1 MNSTQM
7 IREVQGKLGV
17 TADGLAGPQTWSA
30 IYQAVVGKAVPATAK
45 FAGAVD
51 ARSEKVIATLQAEVA
66 PYARMLVQRA
76 LAAGIVTRI
85 IAGLRTYAEQDALF
99 AQGRTR
105 PGRKVTNA
113 KGGESNHNFGI
124 AFDVGVFEGA
134 VYLGE
139 SPRYDV
145 VGALG
150 QEIGLEWGGHWSSL
164 ADKPHFQ
171 LRPGWAAKMS
181 EAEMLSQ
188 LRDRVKAGK
197 AIYA

>member
-30 IYQAVVGKAVPATAK
+30 IYQAVVGKAVPATPK

-76 LAAGIVTRI
+76 LAAGVVTRI

-150 QEIGLEWGGHWSSL
+150 QDCLLYTSDA
-164 ADKPHFQ
+164 AD
-171 LRPGWAAKMS
+171 
-181 EAEMLSQ
+181 E
-188 LRDRVKAGK
+188 
-197 AIYA
+197 

>member
-30 IYQAVVGKAVPATAK
+30 IYQAVVGKAVPATPK

-76 LAAGIVTRI
+76 LAAGVVTRI

-150 QEIGLEWGGHWSSL
+150 QEIGLEWGGHWSSM